1 MATRKIE
8 DWHLRYQQQA
18 VWTQPARRF
27 LADQLTFQD
36 ARRILDVGC
45 GTGALFPD
53 LHNESSANLYGLD
66 LDLESLHFAD
76 TTHDSASLICGDA
89 LNLPYAS
96 HSFDITLCHF
106 LLLWLTDPAAGL
118 AEMARV
124 TRSGG
129 YVCMLAEPDYGGRI
143 DYPSIFER
151 IGKLQTDQLQAQGA
165 DPLIGRKLPALLSQA
180 GLNDV
185 HTALIGGHWSGPPD
199 PDNWSLE
206 WDVLE
211 DDLRWRLPADE
222 LTALRAQDA
231 AAWES
236 GERLLYVPTFYA
248 WGQK

>member
-1 MATRKIE
+1 MATRTIE
-8 DWHLRYQQQA
+8 DWHRRYQQQA
-18 VWTQPARRF
+18 FWTQPARRF
-27 LADQLTFQD
+27 LADQLSFRG
-36 ARRILDVGC
+36 AGRILDVGC

-53 LHNESSANLYGLD
+53 LLEESSANLYGLD
-66 LDLESLHFAD
+66 LDLESLHFAE
-76 TTHDSASLICGDA
+76 TTQDAASLICGDA
-89 LNLPYAS
+89 LHLPYAS
-96 HSFDITLCHF
+96 QSFDITLCHF
-106 LLLWLTDPAAGL
+106 LLLWLPNPAAGL

-124 TRSGG
+124 TRTGG
-129 YVCMLAEPDYGGRI
+129 YVCLLAEPDYGGRI

-165 DPLIGRKLPALLSQA
+165 DPLIGRKIPALLSQA
-180 GLNDV
+180 ALNDI

-199 PDNWSLE
+199 HENWSSE

-211 DDLRWRLPADE
+211 HDLRGRLPTDE
-222 LTALRAQDA
+222 LKELRAQDA

>member
-1 MATRKIE
+1 MATRTIG
-8 DWHLRYQQQA
+8 DWHQRYQQQA
-18 VWTQPARRF
+18 IWTQPARRF
-27 LADQLTFQD
+27 LADQLAFRD

-53 LHNESSANLYGLD
+53 LIKNSYANLFGLD
-66 LDLESLHFAD
+66 LDLESLLFAD
-76 TTHDSASLICGDA
+76 TTQDSASLICGDA
-89 LNLPYAS
+89 LHLPYAS
-96 HSFDITLCHF
+96 QSFDITLCHF
-106 LLLWLTDPAAGL
+106 LLLWLADPAAGL

-124 TRSGG
+124 TRLGG

-165 DPLIGRKLPALLSQA
+165 DPFIGRKLPALLSQA
-180 GLNDV
+180 SLHNI

-199 PDNWSLE
+199 YQNWSLE

-211 DDLRWRLPADE
+211 DDLRGRLPAAE
-222 LTALRAQDA
+222 LKALRAQDA